1 MIKYANGECQND
13 STFILERL
21 DSLYP
26 ARPILPVE
34 PVARFLALLLEDMFD
49 EWGTKI
55 MFGLRWLEARDQHWS
70 ARYLLYDG
78 QIGKGQPLKQVAG
91 SYPTIERTHYV
102 YVDIGA
108 QLEEL
113 GAQFGARQVDRMKIV
128 GCDQADVVLR
138 SFTALAAALEQ
149 HLQNGSFFL
158 LGGSPTA
165 ADFALYG
172 QLSQLLIDRTGD
184 E

>member
-1 MIKYANGECQND
+1 MIKYANGDCQND

-78 QIGKGQPLKQVAG
+78 QIGKGQPLKQVAV
-91 SYPTIERTHYV
+91 SYPAMERTHYV
-102 YVDIGA
+102 
-108 QLEEL
+108 
-113 GAQFGARQVDRMKIV
+113 
-128 GCDQADVVLR
+128 C
-138 SFTALAAALEQ
+138 
-149 HLQNGSFFL
+149 
-158 LGGSPTA
+158 
-165 ADFALYG
+165 
-172 QLSQLLIDRTGD
+172 
-184 E
+184 

>member
-78 QIGKGQPLKQVAG
+78 QIGKGQPLKQVAVAG

-102 YVDIGA
+102 
-108 QLEEL
+108 
-113 GAQFGARQVDRMKIV
+113 
-128 GCDQADVVLR
+128 C
-138 SFTALAAALEQ
+138 
-149 HLQNGSFFL
+149 
-158 LGGSPTA
+158 
-165 ADFALYG
+165 
-172 QLSQLLIDRTGD
+172 
-184 E
+184 

>member
-78 QIGKGQPLKQVAG
+78 QIGKGQPLKQVAV
-91 SYPTIERTHYV
+91 SYPTIEKT
-102 YVDIGA
+102 
-108 QLEEL
+108 LCML
-113 GAQFGARQVDRMKIV
+113 TL
-128 GCDQADVVLR
+128 VLSWR
-138 SFTALAAALEQ
+138 SWVPSS
-149 HLQNGSFFL
+149 GR
-158 LGGSPTA
+158 G
-165 ADFALYG
+165 
-172 QLSQLLIDRTGD
+172 RWTG
-184 E
+184 

>member
-1 MIKYANGECQND
+1 MLI
-13 STFILERL
+13 
-21 DSLYP
+21 
-26 ARPILPVE
+26 
-34 PVARFLALLLEDMFD
+34 
-49 EWGTKI
+49 
-55 MFGLRWLEARDQHWS
+55 
-70 ARYLLYDG
+70 
-78 QIGKGQPLKQVAG
+78 
-91 SYPTIERTHYV
+91 
-102 YVDIGA
+102 VDIVA

>member
-1 MIKYANGECQND
+1 MIKYANGDCQND

-21 DSLYP
+21 DSLYA

-78 QIGKGQPLKQVAG
+78 QIGKGQPLKQVAE
-91 SYPTIERTHYV
+91 SYPAYREGT
-102 YVDIGA
+102 
-108 QLEEL
+108 LCML
-113 GAQFGARQVDRMKIV
+113 LLM
-128 GCDQADVVLR
+128 CSWR
-138 SFTALAAALEQ
+138 SLVPSS
-149 HLQNGSFFL
+149 GR
-158 LGGSPTA
+158 G
-165 ADFALYG
+165 
-172 QLSQLLIDRTGD
+172 RWTG
-184 E
+184 